1 MVYARARPGMMR
13 RNLPAVTSVAYG
25 EYPHNYAVVWI
36 LRRIFPSGWQV
47 HPGADTIASDGPRP
61 PRNSAGVGRHYI
73 DGDGP
78 SWSQREGR
86 LRVRLFKEE
95 KPSMTASFDWGAPG
109 DPGEA

>member
-1 MVYARARPGMMR
+1 MR
-13 RNLPAVTSVAYG
+13 RNLPAVTSGAYG
-25 EYPHNYAVVWI
+25 EYSFNYAVVWV
-36 LRRIFPSGWQV
+36 LRRIIPLGWQV

-95 KPSMTASFDWGAPG
+95 KPSMTASFDRGAPG